1 MDPLRN
7 LSFLI
12 KDVSRLAA
20 KNFERHA
27 SAVNLELTLPQC
39 KVLIY
44 LQRNQGISQ
53 VRLAG
58 LTETDPMTLVRI
70 LDRMEGDG
78 WLERKPDP
86 ADRRA
91 RRLHLKPAA
100 FPVVKQIWAI
110 ADRAR
115 AEAFAGVRPADR
127 ERLLDLLQ
135 QIHGN
140 LAALVPGAVE
150 PARLD
155 ACAESTPEDAESP
168 PARKTAGPALRQRGG
183 ASRSKA

>member
-12 KDVSRLAA
+12 KDVARLAA

-27 SAVNLELTLPQC
+27 SKVNLALTLPQC

-53 VRLAG
+53 VRLAS

-70 LDRMEGDG
+70 LDRMERDG

-86 ADRRA
+86 DDRRA
-91 RRLHLKPAA
+91 ARLHLKPAA
-100 FPVVKQIWAI
+100 LPLVKQIWAI
-110 ADRAR
+110 ADSAR
-115 AEAFAGVRPADR
+115 GREAFAGIRTCRTA
-127 ERLLDLLQ
+127 
-135 QIHGN
+135 
-140 LAALVPGAVE
+140 
-150 PARLD
+150 
-155 ACAESTPEDAESP
+155 ST
-168 PARKTAGPALRQRGG
+168 
-183 ASRSKA
+183 